1 MRKTFV
7 CDDAMIINIPIEKD
21 NEGRGHA
28 MPRDF
33 HCVFRD
39 TFKVFAYNGFPR
51 PLGAAQGLA
60 GVSLVS
66 LGLIAQ
72 RYADML
78 LICPSILFVVCG
90 MLTYAAGRVPNM
102 RVTKLSFCLNI
113 ISFLWS
119 VVSICLSVINRHL
132 FPEATSQELKLQTGI
147 NATVVG
153 LFAVES
159 LIAVFLIYWQ
169 SKAVCRQHFNTLPIV
184 QLSQE
189 D

>member
-102 RVTKLSFCLNI
+102 RVLP
-113 ISFLWS
+113 
-119 VVSICLSVINRHL
+119 VVCCVNLSVCDQPPLVSRGYFTRAQTANRNQCNGCGPL
-132 FPEATSQELKLQTGI
+132 CGGKLDCRISDLLAEQSSVQTTFQHAAYCSAEPG
-147 NATVVG
+147 G
-153 LFAVES
+153 L
-159 LIAVFLIYWQ
+159 
-169 SKAVCRQHFNTLPIV
+169 TG
-184 QLSQE
+184 
-189 D
+189 